1 MSVTI
6 PLPTHSVAVVGA
18 GIVGLCTA
26 VFLQRSNCQVTVYDA
41 LPPGNGAS
49 YGNGGLLSPDS
60 CVPIA
65 LPGMLSQVPG
75 WLLNPN
81 GPLSVDP
88 LYLIKAFPW
97 LLRWMK
103 AGRLAEVKRAAAAL
117 RPLHEPAIDQYRA
130 LLGEAKFS
138 DLIRQKGLVHVWESG
153 RESAG
158 DIVAR
163 SLREHYRIQTQD
175 LSLHELREL
184 VPEISPKIKRATFYP
199 RNGHTVNP
207 LRLVQAI
214 ARLFVDA
221 GGTFR
226 QEQVMKI
233 LKEDDGS
240 YRLLTNRS
248 DTVAGRV
255 VVAAG
260 AWSKEL
266 LAPLG
271 VSIPME
277 TERGYHLEVTEA
289 SVNLQ
294 VPILHKEKACG
305 AVQMEEGLRF
315 VGLVEIAGL
324 RRAPNERRED
334 VLLKFAKD
342 LLPGLRFKKKSLWMG
357 FRPSMPDSVPVLGEA
372 HGNPGLFI
380 ACGHGH
386 MGMTAGAISGRFMSQ
401 LVMKQALI
409 LEPQPYSLSRF

>member
-1 MSVTI
+1 
-6 PLPTHSVAVVGA
+6 VVGA

-26 VFLQRSNCQVTVYDA
+26 VFLQRSHGNVTVYDP

-60 CVPIA
+60 CVPVA
-65 LPGMLSQVPG
+65 LPGMLGQVPG
-75 WLLNPN
+75 WLLNPD

-88 LYLIKAFPW
+88 LYLFKAFPW

-103 AGRLAEVKRAAAAL
+103 AGRLGEVKRAAAAL
-117 RPLHEPAIDQYRA
+117 RLLHEPSIDEYRA
-130 LLGEAKFS
+130 LLGEAMFS
-138 DLIRQKGLVHVWESG
+138 DLIRQNGLIHVWESAG
-153 RESAG
+153 ESAS

-163 SLREHYRIQTQD
+163 NLRDDHCIQTQD
-175 LSLHELREL
+175 LSLDELREL
-184 VPEISPKIKRATFYP
+184 VPEISRKIKRAIFYP

-226 QEQVMKI
+226 QERVMKI
-233 LKEDDGS
+233 LKAGDGS
-240 YRLLTNRS
+240 YRLLTNMS
-248 DTVAGRV
+248 DAVSSRV

-260 AWSKEL
+260 AWSTEL
-266 LAPLG
+266 LGPLG
-271 VSIPME
+271 ISIPLE
-277 TERGYHLEVTEA
+277 TERGYHVEVTEP
-289 SVNLQ
+289 SVNLR
-294 VPILHKEKACG
+294 VPILHKEKAFG

-334 VLLKFAKD
+334 VLLKFAGD
-342 LLPGLRFKKKSLWMG
+342 LLPGLRFAKKSFWMG

-372 HGNPGLFI
+372 PGSPGLFI

-386 MGMTAGAISGRFMSQ
+386 MGITSGAISGRFMSQ
-401 LVMKQALI
+401 LVLKQTPMLKP
-409 LEPQPYSLSRF
+409 EPYSLSRF